1 VIPTATMSETHRQAL
16 LAARAAGEKVSVT
29 DTTTRRAWL
38 IGVSRCLEDGWE
50 QILEA
55 NKLDIEAA
63 MAAGIVDAR
72 LERMTLDSRRVA
84 QMAAAV
90 REIAEQPDPL
100 EQTLDMGT
108 RPSGIHVW
116 RVRAPLGLIAMIYE
130 ARPNVTIDAAA
141 LAVFAGNAIV
151 LRPGKE
157 IKHTAKILGDILR
170 GCLVALGLPIEA
182 VTVLEDADRSWFK
195 SLLGAVGIV
204 DLLIPRGGEGL
215 VRAVQAEARVPVLAH
230 ANGVC
235 HTYVDAEAE
244 LEKAVAIVVNGK
256 AQRPGV
262 CNATEGLL
270 IDRAVL
276 STFLGPLTDALL
288 AANVR
293 LHGSAELVSLD
304 SRILPDGDAH
314 RGHEWLALDITVQ
327 IVEGVDGA
335 IVYIRQFGSGHTEA
349 IVTENG
355 ETAARFIKEV
365 QASAVMFNA
374 STRFNDGGE
383 LGLGAEIGIS
393 TSRLHAWGPMGAQ
406 ALTTQRWVVTSKGA
420 IRQ

>member
-1 VIPTATMSETHRQAL
+1 VTTISATHRDQL
-16 LAARAAGEKVSVT
+16 LAARAASQTLATT

-38 IGVSRCLEDGWE
+38 IGVARCLEDGWD
-50 QILEA
+50 QILAE
-55 NKLDIEAA
+55 NKLDVEAA
-63 MAAGIVDAR
+63 KAAGLDAAKLDR
-72 LERMTLDSRRVA
+72 LTLDSRRVA

-90 REIAEQPDPL
+90 REIAAQPDPL
-100 EQTLDMGT
+100 EDTLDMGT

-116 RVRAPLGLIAMIYE
+116 RVRSPLGLIAMIYE

-141 LAVFAGNAIV
+141 LAVWAGNAIV

-170 GCLVALGLPIEA
+170 GCLVALGLPGEA
-182 VTVLEDADRSWFK
+182 VTVLEDPDRAWFQ
-195 SLLGAVGIV
+195 SLLGAAGIV
-204 DLLIPRGGEGL
+204 DLLIPRGGAGL
-215 VRAVQAEARVPVLAH
+215 VHAVQEGARVPVLAH
-230 ANGVC
+230 AEGVC
-235 HTYVDAEAE
+235 HTYVDGEAD
-244 LEKAVAIVVNGK
+244 LEKAVAITVNGK

-270 IDRAVL
+270 IDRAALDRTLPALV
-276 STFLGPLTDALL
+276 DALV
-288 AANVR
+288 AAGVT
-293 LHGSAELVSLD
+293 LHGSAELAARD
-304 SRILPDGDAH
+304 GRILADGDQH
-314 RGHEWLALDITVQ
+314 RGHEWLSLDLTVQ
-327 IVEGVDGA
+327 VVDGVDGA
-335 IVYIRQFGSGHTEA
+335 IAYVRQYGSGHTEA

-355 ETAARFIKEV
+355 DTAAYFIKHV

-420 IRQ
+420 VRQ